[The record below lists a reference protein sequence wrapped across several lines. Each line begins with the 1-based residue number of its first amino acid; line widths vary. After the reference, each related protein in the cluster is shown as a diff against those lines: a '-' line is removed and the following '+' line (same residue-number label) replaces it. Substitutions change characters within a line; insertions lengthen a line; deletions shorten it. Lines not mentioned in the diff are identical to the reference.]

1 MVGGGKRFQKN
12 GMLWVVCMKDFSK
25 VLVTGG
31 AGFVGSHLVDELV
44 GRGYKVVVLDN
55 FLSGNIKNVSQH
67 LETDGFKLVDGDV
80 RDRRVVRDAMDGVDA
95 VVHLAALIDVEE
107 SVKNPVPTHE
117 VNVTGTLNVLE
128 EAVRRGVKRFV
139 YASSTAVYGELNPLP
154 LNEDCP
160 PRPVSPYAA
169 SKVSAEFYCK
179 AFYGSYGLDAVVLR
193 YFNVYGPR
201 QERNPYSGVITR
213 FLSNASSGE
222 PLVIYGDGEQ
232 TRDFVYIDDVVD
244 ATMLALEGGSL
255 ADEIFNVCTGK
266 PTAINELAQVVKEVS
281 GRDVQIVYG
290 KARRGDLRYNYGD
303 PAKAEEVLGF
313 RAKVTLRKGLEC
325 TYSEP

>member
-1 MVGGGKRFQKN
+1 M
-12 GMLWVVCMKDFSK
+12 
-25 VLVTGG
+25 TGG
-31 AGFVGSHLVDELV
+31 AGFIGSHLVDELV

-55 FLSGNIKNVSQH
+55 FRSGRMENVSQH
-67 LETDGFKLVDGDV
+67 LKSDNFKLVDGDV
-80 RDRRVVRDAMDGVDA
+80 RDRRVVKGAMDGVDA

-107 SVKNPVPTHE
+107 SVNNPIETHD

-128 EAVRRGVKRFV
+128 EAVRKDIKRFV
-139 YASSTAVYGELNPLP
+139 YASSTAVYGEVNPLP
-154 LNEDCP
+154 LSEDCP
-160 PRPVSPYAA
+160 PRTVSPYAA
-169 SKVSAEFYCK
+169 SKASAECYCK
-179 AFYGSYGLDAVVLR
+179 AFYGSYGLDAVILR

-213 FLSNASSGE
+213 FLNNVSSGE
-222 PLVIYGDGEQ
+222 PLVVYGDGEQ

-244 ATMLALEGGSL
+244 ATMLALEGSNL
-255 ADEIFNVCTGK
+255 ADETFNVCTGK

-281 GRDVQIVYG
+281 GRNVQIVYD
-290 KARRGDLRYNYGD
+290 KARKGDLRYNYGD

-313 RAKVTLRKGLEC
+313 KAKVTLRKGLEY